1 MKGLVFQVLFS
12 LKKRQILWLFNEIM
26 RTIKER
32 KGGGNMKGVILVNA
46 YKIYDSVAHQI
57 RRLQEEFLKKQIMV
71 DVWNNEHP
79 PVYIQNA
86 NIHNELSEYD
96 FVINLDKDQY
106 IVQLLEKAG
115 MKVFNCAKSLVL
127 CDDKMLTYI
136 SLTRENI
143 AMPKTI
149 AAPLCYHNYANENW
163 LHFLTSELSFP
174 MVAKECFGSLGA
186 QVYLIH
192 NWEELCEKEEQLRMK
207 PHLYQEYIASSY
219 GRDVRVIVIGGKAFA
234 WMERQSTGDFRSNL
248 AQGGS
253 MKEISLAPSFQEM
266 AEKVARVLE
275 LDYCGID
282 LLYGKQDE
290 PILCEVNSNAFFLGI
305 EKLTGK
311 NVAGEW
317 VEQILKKIK
326 N

>member
-1 MKGLVFQVLFS
+1 
-12 LKKRQILWLFNEIM
+12 
-26 RTIKER
+26 
-32 KGGGNMKGVILVNA
+32 MKGVILINA

-57 RRLQEEFLKKQIMV
+57 QRLQEEFLKKEIVV

-79 PVYIQNA
+79 PVSIQNGEIQNA
-86 NIHNELSEYD
+86 LSHYD

-106 IVQLLEKAG
+106 IVNLLEKAG
-115 MKVFNCAKSLVL
+115 MKVFNNAKSLVL

-136 SLTRENI
+136 SLAQEHI
-143 AMPKTI
+143 DMPKTI
-149 AAPLCYHNYANENW
+149 AAPLCYANHANENW
-163 LHFLTSELSFP
+163 IQFLTSELSFP

-186 QVYLIH
+186 QVYFIE
-192 NWEELCEKEEQLRMK
+192 NIDELRKMEDQLRMK

-219 GRDVRVIVIGGKAFA
+219 GKDVRVIVIGGKAFA
-234 WMERQSTGDFRSNL
+234 WMERQSDGDFRSNL

-253 MKEISLAPSFQEM
+253 MKEIFLPASFQDM
-266 AEKVARVLE
+266 AEKAARILG

-282 LLYGKQDE
+282 LLYGKQGE

-311 NVAGEW
+311 NVARAWG
-317 VEQILKKIK
+317 EQIIKKIK

>member
-1 MKGLVFQVLFS
+1 
-12 LKKRQILWLFNEIM
+12 
-26 RTIKER
+26 
-32 KGGGNMKGVILVNA
+32 MKGVILINA

-57 RRLQEEFLKKQIMV
+57 QRLQEEFLKKRIVV

-79 PVYIQNA
+79 PVSIQNGEIQNA
-86 NIHNELSEYD
+86 LSHYD

-106 IVQLLEKAG
+106 IVSLLEKAG
-115 MKVFNCAKSLVL
+115 MQVFNHAKSLVL

-136 SLTRENI
+136 SLAQEHI

-149 AAPLCYHNYANENW
+149 AAPLCYSNHTNENW
-163 LHFLTSELSFP
+163 IHFLTFELSFP

-186 QVYLIH
+186 QVYFIK
-192 NWEELCEKEEQLRMK
+192 NIDELRKMEEQLRMK

-219 GRDVRVIVIGGKAFA
+219 GKDVRVIVIGGKAFA
-234 WMERQSTGDFRSNL
+234 WMERQSNGDFRSNL

-253 MKEISLAPSFQEM
+253 MKEILLPASFQDM
-266 AEKVARVLE
+266 AEKVASILE

-282 LLYGKQDE
+282 LLYGKQGE

-311 NVAGEW
+311 NVAGAW
-317 VEQILKKIK
+317 VDQIIKKIK